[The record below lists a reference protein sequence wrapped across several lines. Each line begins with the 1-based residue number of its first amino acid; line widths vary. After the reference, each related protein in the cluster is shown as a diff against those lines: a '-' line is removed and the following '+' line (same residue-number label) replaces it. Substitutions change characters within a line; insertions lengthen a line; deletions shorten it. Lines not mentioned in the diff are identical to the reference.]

1 MKKLSVLIVCSFII
15 TLSFAQVERKNNHS
29 VKTDSVK
36 HKMHGKGDSTSVS
49 KKQMMKDLNLS
60 KEQKIKLKEARQAN
74 KAKKQAIE
82 NDEKLSKEEKETK
95 LKALHQEQAK
105 GTMAVLNEEQKEKL
119 KKMKHGKKGKKG
131 EKTGEAEN
139 R

>member
-1 MKKLSVLIVCSFII
+1 MKKLSLLIVCSFII
-15 TLSFAQVERKNNHS
+15 TLSFAQVERKSNHS

-36 HKMHGKGDSTSVS
+36 HKIDRKDDSARVS

-60 KEQKIKLKEARQAN
+60 KEQKIKLKEARQEN

-82 NDEKLSKEEKETK
+82 NDDKLSKEDKEAK
-95 LKALHQEQAK
+95 LKALHQEQGK

-119 KKMKHGKKGKKG
+119 KKMKHSKKGKKG
-131 EKTGEAEN
+131 EKMGEAEN
-139 R
+139 K